1 MYTFQFIRTQ
11 KRFDES
17 KVLTNLTICYY
28 TGDDILKSHLM
39 FNDRWWFDRYNLE
52 GLKTYINDLTFGAN
66 IFLGKLDPYTGV
78 FWRNQ
83 VYQYLYIHDFT
94 TSLFFFF

>member
-1 MYTFQFIRTQ
+1 
-11 KRFDES
+11 
-17 KVLTNLTICYY
+17 
-28 TGDDILKSHLM
+28 M

-78 FWRNQ
+78 LWRNQ
-83 VYQYLYIHDFT
+83 VYQYLFLPDDYIPDFT
-94 TSLFFFF
+94 TSFLF

>member
-1 MYTFQFIRTQ
+1 
-11 KRFDES
+11 
-17 KVLTNLTICYY
+17 
-28 TGDDILKSHLM
+28 M

-83 VYQYLYIHDFT
+83 VYQYLFRQTFLI
-94 TSLFFFF
+94 LRQVCFFPLGRDNYLLKWRGPFKRSDADKRYPGNMEKDTKK